1 MSKQKLLSQEGIT
14 QQENSRALTL
24 FDEQVGEGEDDGVAA
39 VQVVPTHVV
48 GARDGQASASNQLH
62 YPSQVRFPVSKELV
76 EEQNTKA
83 Q

>member
-1 MSKQKLLSQEGIT
+1 M
-14 QQENSRALTL
+14 
-24 FDEQVGEGEDDGVAA
+24 AA

-76 EEQNTKA
+76 GQQNTKA
-83 Q
+83 QSNITAQSNGFKQQVGLSVPLPFCFDPQDQSADK